1 MCLHIAGVA
10 AVTRET
16 FPYVRNQ
23 FMNAAKAI
31 RIVRAPLSA
40 LGLTPEEEIVCPR
53 KSVNG
58 AKLGRGGGEF

>member
-1 MCLHIAGVA
+1 
-10 AVTRET
+10 
-16 FPYVRNQ
+16 
-23 FMNAAKAI
+23 MNAAKAI